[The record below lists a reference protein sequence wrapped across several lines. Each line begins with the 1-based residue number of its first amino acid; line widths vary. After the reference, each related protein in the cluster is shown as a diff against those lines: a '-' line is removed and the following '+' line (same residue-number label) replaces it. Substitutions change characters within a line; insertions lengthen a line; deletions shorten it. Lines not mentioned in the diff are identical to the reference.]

1 MEKEKITQAIAEVL
15 KNGADSIKKVVEE
28 VTKRVPDHKPEE
40 VLNQI
45 STFITSVKKGVGKW
59 GKAYFYDDT
68 KFKIVPKKN
77 SKNKEK
83 TVLITGCSSGIGL
96 ATAVHLAKQGNK
108 VYATMRDLNSKDKLM
123 DEAAKNK
130 ADVQVLQL
138 DVTEDTSVHA
148 AVDQIVKKEG
158 KVDILINNAG
168 YGLMGPAETVKIEQ
182 AKAEFEV
189 NFFGLLRVT
198 QAVLPH
204 MRKQKSGCVI
214 NISSIAGLRAMP
226 ASDLYN
232 ASKFAV
238 EGLTEA
244 MAPLMKLM
252 GVNMCL
258 VEPGPVSTDFNS
270 RSLKWGSKQI
280 SDYEIL
286 KEKIKSKR
294 RKMFEEAQ
302 QPIKIA
308 DLISDIINSEEPHLR
323 YQTSEWVKEMA
334 SAKYRDLDGDKLVQ
348 EQVDRLKNG

>member
-28 VTKRVPDHKPEE
+28 VMNRVPGHKPED
-40 VLNQI
+40 VRNQI
-45 STFITSVKKGVGKW
+45 SGFITNVKKGVGRW
-59 GKAYFYDDT
+59 GKAYFYDDS

-77 SKNKEK
+77 SKNKGK
-83 TVLITGCSSGIGL
+83 VVIITGCSSGIGL
-96 ATAVHLAKQGNK
+96 ATAVHLAGQGNK
-108 VYATMRDLNSKDKLM
+108 VYATMRDLNGKEKLM
-123 DEAAKNK
+123 DQAAKNK
-130 ADVQVLQL
+130 VDVQLLRL
-138 DVTEDTSVHA
+138 DVTEDSSVYA
-148 AVDQIVKKEG
+148 AVNQIVKKEG
-158 KVDILINNAG
+158 RVDVLINNAG
-168 YGLMGPAETVKIEQ
+168 YGLMGPAETVEMAQ

-204 MRKQKSGCVI
+204 MRKQGSGCVI
-214 NISSIAGLRAMP
+214 NVSSIAGLRAMP

-258 VEPGPVSTDFNS
+258 VEPGPVSTDFNG

-280 SDYEIL
+280 PEYESL

-294 RKMFEEAQ
+294 HKMFEEAQ

-308 DLISDIINSEEPHLR
+308 VLISDIISSEEPHLR

-334 SAKYRDLDGDKLVQ
+334 SVKYRDLDGDKLVQ
-348 EQVDRLKNG
+348 EQVDRLKSG